1 VLRQHPLLHRQEIG
15 ALALDSSTAK
25 LLKARPSSPGLS
37 IIRVYRGQGD
47 VIIQASQAISPADRF
62 TYGMELRLELGR

>member
-1 VLRQHPLLHRQEIG
+1 MR
-15 ALALDSSTAK
+15 T
-25 LLKARPSSPGLS
+25 
-37 IIRVYRGQGD
+37 YRGQGD